1 MQMSRNDAFHKYKF
15 QICADFRVV
24 TFWDN
29 HKEITC
35 FADLYIL
42 KLYYR
47 HDRACRT
54 STIEVA
60 SMVAGLHF
68 ASSLILVMVVSEWTI
83 LQLCNT

>member
-1 MQMSRNDAFHKYKF
+1 MEMSRNDAFHKYKF
-15 QICADFRVV
+15 QMCADFRVV

-47 HDRACRT
+47 ACRT
-54 STIEVA
+54 STIGVA
-60 SMVAGLHF
+60 YMVAGLHF
-68 ASSLILVMVVSEWTI
+68 ASSLRLVMVVSEWTI
-83 LQLCNT
+83 LCNT